1 MKDSPRWRFPLNR
14 QAAECTLYEQMDKV
28 CEEVAELD
36 EATRSGD
43 TAYVCREAW
52 DVVQAVEGILRRCP
66 DHVVE
71 RARADV
77 MLRCSRRGDY
87 GEISDIE

>member
-1 MKDSPRWRFPLNR
+1 MIAYRFPPNS

-43 TAYVCREAW
+43 AAHVCREAW
-52 DVVQAVEGILRRCP
+52 DVIQAVEGILRRFP
-66 DHVVE
+66 EAVVE

-77 MLRCSRRGDY
+77 VLRCSRRGDY
-87 GEISDIE
+87 GEM

>member
-1 MKDSPRWRFPLNR
+1 MIAYRFPPNS

-43 TAYVCREAW
+43 AAHVCREAW
-52 DVVQAVEGILRRCP
+52 DVIHAAEGILRKMPEETVR
-66 DHVVE
+66 
-71 RARADV
+71 RAHADV

-87 GEISDIE
+87 GEITDIE

>member
-1 MKDSPRWRFPLNR
+1 MIAYRFPRNV
-14 QAAECTLYEQMDKV
+14 QAMECTLYEQMDKV

-43 TAYVCREAW
+43 TAHVCREAW
-52 DVVQAVEGILRRCP
+52 DVIQAVEGILRKMPEETVR
-66 DHVVE
+66 

-87 GEISDIE
+87 GDIADIE

>member
-1 MKDSPRWRFPLNR
+1 MIAYRFPRNV
-14 QAAECTLYEQMDKV
+14 QAMECTLYEQMDKV

-43 TAYVCREAW
+43 TAHVCREAW
-52 DVVQAVEGILRRCP
+52 DVVQAVEGILRKMPEETVRLA
-66 DHVVE
+66 H
-71 RARADV
+71 AAV

-87 GEISDIE
+87 GEIADIE